1 MNFNQ
6 FGAALI
12 RNPLLNKGTAFSLV
26 ERHVLHLEGL
36 LPPVVESLK
45 EQSARAIEH
54 LRKLEK
60 PLDKYVML
68 DTLHNTNETLYFKV
82 LTDYID
88 ELMPIVYTPTV
99 GEACQKFSLIF
110 QQVRGLYITIKDAGR
125 IDRLLD
131 NTGLDDV
138 EVIVV
143 TDGERILGL
152 GDQGAN
158 GMGIPI
164 GKLSLYTA
172 CAGFAPE
179 KCLPVTIDV
188 GTNNEGYLDD
198 PLYFGLKNRRVTG
211 EAYDKLIDEFVQ
223 ACRCKWPNVLIQFE
237 DFANRNAFP
246 ILKRWRDNALCFN
259 DDIQG
264 TACVGVAGLLSAMR
278 VTGGKL
284 ADQKLLFL
292 GAGEAGTGLARL
304 FSLAV
309 QRETGC
315 SFEEAAKTC
324 YLFDSKGLVVA
335 SRDDLAEHK
344 QPFAKDMAFE
354 KDFLAAIRAVRPTA
368 IIGLSATA
376 GAFDEEVIGEMAAIN
391 EHPIVFALSNPT
403 SKAEC
408 TAEEAYQFSKG
419 RALFASGSPFAP
431 VAFEGRTF
439 VSRQGN
445 NAYVFPGLGKGAS
458 VSRARIMNEDMF
470 LVAAK
475 TLSSMVTEE
484 DIAQGSLYPP
494 LARIREISY
503 EITCAIV
510 RYACQEG
517 LARIVTPESIEDTVR
532 RSIYVP
538 EYY

>member
-6 FGAALI
+6 FGLALI
-12 RNPLLNKGTAFSLV
+12 HNPLLNKGTAFSLV

-45 EQSARAIEH
+45 EQSIRTIEH

-60 PLDKYVML
+60 PIDKYVSL
-68 DTLHNTNETLYFKV
+68 DTLHNTNETLYFRV

-99 GEACQKFSLIF
+99 GEACQKFSHIF
-110 QQVRGLYITIKDAGR
+110 QQARGLYITIKEAGR
-125 IDRLLD
+125 IEKLLD

-172 CAGFAPE
+172 CAGFAPD

-188 GTNNEGYLDD
+188 GTNNENYLND
-198 PLYFGLKNRRVTG
+198 PLYFGLKNHRVTG
-211 EAYDKLIDEFVQ
+211 EAYDRLIDEFVE
-223 ACRCKWPNVLIQFE
+223 ACRRKWPNVLIQFE
-237 DFANRNAFP
+237 DFANKNAFS
-246 ILKRWRDNALCFN
+246 ILNRWRDKTLCFN

-264 TACVGVAGLLSAMR
+264 TACVGVAGLFSALR

-284 ADQKLLFL
+284 DEQRLLFL
-292 GAGEAGTGLARL
+292 GAGEAATGVAKL

-309 QRETGC
+309 AHETGQ
-315 SFEEAAKTC
+315 SFEDATKTC
-324 YLFDSKGLVVA
+324 YLFDSKGLVVS
-335 SRDDLAEHK
+335 SRDDLAHQK
-344 QPFAKDMAFE
+344 AMFKKDME
-354 KDFLAAIRAVRPTA
+354 PCTDFLEAVKRIRPTA
-368 IIGLSATA
+368 IIGLAAKA
-376 GAFDEEVIGEMAAIN
+376 GAFDEAIISEMAKIN
-391 EHPIVFALSNPT
+391 ERPIIFALSNPT

-408 TAEEAYQFSKG
+408 TAQDAYQFSDGK
-419 RALFASGSPFAP
+419 ALFASGSPFDP
-431 VAFEGRTF
+431 VEYKGQTF

-458 VSRARIMNEDMF
+458 VSRARVMSEEMF
-470 LVAAK
+470 LIAAE
-475 TLSSMVTEE
+475 TLSGMVTEE
-484 DIAQGSLYPP
+484 DLAKGALYPP
-494 LARIREISY
+494 LSRIREISF
-503 EITCAIV
+503 EITCAIA
-510 RYACQEG
+510 RYACENG
-517 LARIVTPESIEDTVR
+517 MARVVTPDDIEETVR
-532 RSIYVP
+532 RSLYVP